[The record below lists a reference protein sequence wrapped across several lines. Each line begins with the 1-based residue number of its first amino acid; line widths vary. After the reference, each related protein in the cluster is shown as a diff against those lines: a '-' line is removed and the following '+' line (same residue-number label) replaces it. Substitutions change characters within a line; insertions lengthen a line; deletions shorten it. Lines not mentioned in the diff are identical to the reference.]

1 MKRVAVTDLKNRLS
15 EHLRLVKAGETIE
28 ILEHNVPIARIEP
41 LREVG
46 DRHKAALERLYREGL
61 ARPPAIPPEKGFF
74 KAFFAAHPPV
84 PCDVDA
90 VQILIEQR
98 GDR

>member
-41 LREVG
+41 LRESEG
-46 DRHKAALERLYREGL
+46 NQGALLERLYREGI
-61 ARPPAIPPEKGFF
+61 AKRPKEKLDRSFWNFDPA
-74 KAFFAAHPPV
+74 
-84 PCDVDA
+84 PCSVDA